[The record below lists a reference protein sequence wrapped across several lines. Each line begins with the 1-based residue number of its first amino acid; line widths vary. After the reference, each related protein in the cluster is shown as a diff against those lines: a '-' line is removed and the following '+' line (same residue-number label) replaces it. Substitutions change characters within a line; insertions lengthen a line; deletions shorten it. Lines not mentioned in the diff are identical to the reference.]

1 MKKLD
6 EWFDIVTYAVLK
18 SIWTHFRKGG
28 YGIIRTMGK
37 YIYEQLEE
45 KVDLEVDDPKEA
57 VRRMV
62 SYAREVGYI
71 SDLEVVWKKDSIEL
85 IYTGSSVLSSIDKLI
100 DEKCKILPCFFTSAV
115 MEALSRRG
123 IKTEIS
129 ESIVISEEKID
140 KDILRV
146 IKI

>member
-71 SDLEVVWKKDSIEL
+71 SGLEIVWGEDTIEL
-85 IYTGSSVLSSIDKLI
+85 KYTGSAVFSSIDKLI
-100 DEKCKILPCFFTSAV
+100 AEKCKILPCFFTSGI
-115 MEALSRRG
+115 MEALMRRG
-123 IKTEIS
+123 VNTEIS
-129 ESIVISEEKID
+129 KSIAIPEKKID
-140 KDILRV
+140 IDILKI